1 MKKRLIDKLF
11 ILFPEGMLYK
21 EAIEISKALFCSADW
36 LPDVLENELSLENIC
51 EVFALLSSKGFIFLD
66 DSDNNQHNFEFSST
80 THWINIIRNSLNS
93 SNNFYDENL
102 VKKRLTRNKNS

>member
-1 MKKRLIDKLF
+1 MKKKLIDKLL

-21 EAIEISKALFCSADW
+21 DAIEVSKALFCSTDW
-36 LPDVLENELSLENIC
+36 LPDVLENELSLDNIC
-51 EVFALLSSKGFIFLD
+51 EVFAFLSSKGFIFFD
-66 DSDNNQHNFEFSST
+66 DTDNNQHNVEFSST

-102 VKKRLTRNKNS
+102 VKKLLTRNQK